1 MAYVDLNSDR
11 HASLLYLGDA
21 EVSELDDPRT
31 REEDVLRLEVPV
43 QNLTVVD
50 VL

>member
-1 MAYVDLNSDR
+1 MLPPSSLY
-11 HASLLYLGDA
+11 HAYLGDA
-21 EVSELDDPRT
+21 EVPELDHPRT

-43 QNLTVVD
+43 QNLPVVD